1 MNNSKT
7 KDKPEDGGQGSKV
20 KKPTLTINVYSWGTL
35 IFGVLMLLVGM
46 LAGFLVH
53 PYIPL
58 GGSSTTEA
66 AAAATPNPGADS
78 QTVAESPDAAASQEE
93 MMDFLVSQTRH
104 LKGDPEASVI
114 VLEFS
119 DFK

>member
-1 MNNSKT
+1 MTDPKT
-7 KDKPEDGGQGSKV
+7 KDDPEGEGSGSKV

-35 IFGVLMLLVGM
+35 IFGVLMLFIGM

-58 GGSSTTEA
+58 GGSSTAEA
-66 AAAATPNPGADS
+66 AAPVLPNPAADS
-78 QTVAESPDAAASQEE
+78 QTVAESPVDAASREE

-119 DFK
+119 DFQ

>member
-1 MNNSKT
+1 MTNPKSK
-7 KDKPEDGGQGSKV
+7 DDSGEGGKVSKV

-35 IFGVLMLLVGM
+35 LFGILMLFVG
-46 LAGFLVH
+46 LLGGFLLH

-58 GGSSTTEA
+58 GSGSVAEVASAPPISAADSPAVTESPVD
-66 AAAATPNPGADS
+66 AATR
-78 QTVAESPDAAASQEE
+78 EE

-104 LKGDPEASVI
+104 LKGDPDASVM

-119 DFK
+119 DFQ

>member
-1 MNNSKT
+1 MANPKT
-7 KDKPEDGGQGSKV
+7 NDDPEGEGKGAKV

-35 IFGVLMLLVGM
+35 IFGVLMLFIGLLGGYLM
-46 LAGFLVH
+46 H

-58 GGSSTTEA
+58 GSSSSAEA
-66 AAAATPNPGADS
+66 AAPLPDFAEDTQPAVESPVDAATR
-78 QTVAESPDAAASQEE
+78 EE

-104 LKGDPEASVI
+104 LKGDPDASVM

-119 DFK
+119 DFQ

>member
-1 MNNSKT
+1 MTNPKT
-7 KDKPEDGGQGSKV
+7 KENQDGEGKGSKM

-35 IFGVLMLLVGM
+35 IFGVLMLFVGLLVGYLM
-46 LAGFLVH
+46 H

-58 GGSSTTEA
+58 DSSSSAEA
-66 AAAATPNPGADS
+66 AVVPLPNSGADT
-78 QTVAESPDAAASQEE
+78 QAIGESPIDGPSQEE

-104 LKGDPEASVI
+104 LKGDPEASVL

-119 DFK
+119 DFQ